1 MAAYPNAKV
10 ILTNRDVDSWH
21 KSCSKTLLQARRYW
35 LHEVLQ
41 HFDWI
46 TGLVHPLRKK
56 YWQCLFADNF
66 EANGKAAMRAHYS
79 EVLDIA
85 RRMDREVLEFQ
96 LGEEWDSL
104 CKFLGVMIPHS
115 PYPRENEGGNWI
127 LKMRERAR
135 LRAKAAAFKFA
146 RFVLPV
152 ATVGLGVWGMT
163 MKYPLLSKGLGRD
176 GTPDALTNLIGVRF
190 RSIIH
195 WH

>member
-1 MAAYPNAKV
+1 
-10 ILTNRDVDSWH
+10 
-21 KSCSKTLLQARRYW
+21 
-35 LHEVLQ
+35 
-41 HFDWI
+41 
-46 TGLVHPLRKK
+46 
-56 YWQCLFADNF
+56 
-66 EANGKAAMRAHYS
+66 
-79 EVLDIA
+79 
-85 RRMDREVLEFQ
+85 
-96 LGEEWDSL
+96 
-104 CKFLGVMIPHS
+104 
-115 PYPRENEGGNWI
+115 
-127 LKMRERAR
+127 MRERAR